1 MTPTIILQTLATIQG
16 EGSSIGEPILLLR
29 TNGCNLKCSFCDT
42 NWAND
47 SYNEIKD
54 FDINTNFKTPYIIN
68 NINIHQ
74 FIEHLQI
81 KFLNKY
87 KIKRIVFSG
96 GEPLLRIDFID
107 NFIKLTNNIFSKY
120 EIETNGVLLFDTFYK
135 NILNLNILQLNIS
148 PKIIE
153 YPQKYNDAFFQVLK
167 EINKD
172 QLKEYSL
179 ITDRFSNMRFKFV
192 YCTDYKDKILN
203 FIDVLKFNNINNEI
217 IISPLTPQHDEKD
230 FMNKYKKSCLDT
242 LEFCLKYGFR
252 YTPREHIFLFGNNRN
267 EFDF

>member
-1 MTPTIILQTLATIQG
+1 MTPTTILQTLATIQG

-29 TNGCNLKCSFCDT
+29 TNGCNLRCSFCDT

-47 SYNEIKD
+47 NYNDIKD
-54 FDINTNFKTPYIIN
+54 FDINANFKTPYIIN
-68 NINIHQ
+68 DINIHQ

-81 KFLNKY
+81 KFLSIY

-96 GEPLLRIDFID
+96 GEPLLRIDFIN
-107 NFIKLTNNIFSKY
+107 NFIKITNNIFSKY
-120 EIETNGVLLFDTFYK
+120 EIETNGILLFDVFYK
-135 NILNLNILQLNIS
+135 NLLNLNILQLNIS

-153 YPQKYNDAFFQVLK
+153 FPQKYDDAFFHVLR

-179 ITDRFSNMRFKFV
+179 STNRFGNMNFKFV
-192 YCTDYKDKILN
+192 YCIDYKESILN
-203 FIDVLKFNNINNEI
+203 FINKLQDSGINNDI
-217 IISPLTPQHDEKD
+217 IISPLTPQHTEEE
-230 FMNKYKKSCLDT
+230 FINKYKKSCLET
-242 LEFCLKYGFR
+242 LDFCLKNGFR
-252 YTPREHIFLFGNNRN
+252 YTPREHIFLFGSNRN